1 MYDSYPESWEGMV
14 KMGIA
19 AQQYPLSLNWVNAK
33 RNNNALKNLK
43 EGDVIIASFKDH
55 RFAGYGTLK
64 SDFYVGGPSL
74 RIPPLSSGELMEF
87 HERFDCDWTII
98 PLDQNRPFIR
108 CDDVKKQG
116 FDIDM
121 VRGQCVK
128 QIDEDVFNAIKSRL
142 DNSGTERI
150 IPVLVKNN
158 EAEMN
163 THAKEIVPHER
174 KYWLW
179 VTRPEY
185 YLDDNGKDRAD
196 LDPNSGFDPGG
207 WWTCHKETKKG
218 DLVFLWRA
226 KLKRDIG
233 YLIQAEGAAYRFSN
247 NDEDSNKGWK
257 YRCSYRVLYKFEN
270 PITAKE
276 LRGDSYFKDWSPLK
290 INFQGSFFLIQERY
304 WNKLNQIAIRKNP
317 DYSDIINR
325 ISSVSINA
333 TTAFNATDYVSAFHK
348 LQIAPY
354 HLQMLLANYYS
365 PNRTLTATMMANA
378 MGYDNFGAANLHYGT
393 LGGLVGEKLGWNP
406 LPEFKVNV
414 LVDFKEPDE
423 SNKDLQWIMKPAV
436 AEAIELLRW
445 AEEQPTIPEEAD
457 EIDPIYEGA
466 VKRISVNA
474 RVRSN
479 TARQKCKLHY
489 GCKCAVC
496 GIILS
501 EIYGEIAQ
509 GHIHFHHLRQLSEI
523 NSEYQVNPIVDL
535 RPVCPT
541 CHFII
546 HLRKPQHYS
555 IEEVQE
561 LIKSQQERLTHL
573 QTPGSPTDH

>member
-1 MYDSYPESWEGMV
+1 
-14 KMGIA
+14 
-19 AQQYPLSLNWVNAK
+19 
-33 RNNNALKNLK
+33 
-43 EGDVIIASFKDH
+43 
-55 RFAGYGTLK
+55 
-64 SDFYVGGPSL
+64 
-74 RIPPLSSGELMEF
+74 
-87 HERFDCDWTII
+87 
-98 PLDQNRPFIR
+98 
-108 CDDVKKQG
+108 
-116 FDIDM
+116 
-121 VRGQCVK
+121 
-128 QIDEDVFNAIKSRL
+128 
-142 DNSGTERI
+142 
-150 IPVLVKNN
+150 
-158 EAEMN
+158 
-163 THAKEIVPHER
+163 
-174 KYWLW
+174 
-179 VTRPEY
+179 
-185 YLDDNGKDRAD
+185 
-196 LDPNSGFDPGG
+196 
-207 WWTCHKETKKG
+207 
-218 DLVFLWRA
+218 
-226 KLKRDIG
+226 
-233 YLIQAEGAAYRFSN
+233 
-247 NDEDSNKGWK
+247 
-257 YRCSYRVLYKFEN
+257 
-270 PITAKE
+270 
-276 LRGDSYFKDWSPLK
+276 
-290 INFQGSFFLIQERY
+290 
-304 WNKLNQIAIRKNP
+304 
-317 DYSDIINR
+317 
-325 ISSVSINA
+325 
-333 TTAFNATDYVSAFHK
+333 
-348 LQIAPY
+348 
-354 HLQMLLANYYS
+354 
-365 PNRTLTATMMANA
+365 MMAKA
-378 MGYDNFGAANLHYGT
+378 MGYDHFSAANLHYGI